1 MHLTKFLTA
10 ILSVLHLCYTVCARR
25 PEKSFCLTW
34 PLTFFAAQGRRLDDY
49 SSEDER
55 MNEISIEDGRKLIM
69 PIVDR
74 IFSSAETQTQ
84 IKVRQSR
91 PNKIKREG
99 DAEETTKSSKH
110 AHSMITSMLSFVSS
124 VVNFGRTMM
133 RSE

>member
-1 MHLTKFLTA
+1 
-10 ILSVLHLCYTVCARR
+10 
-25 PEKSFCLTW
+25 
-34 PLTFFAAQGRRLDDY
+34 
-49 SSEDER
+49 